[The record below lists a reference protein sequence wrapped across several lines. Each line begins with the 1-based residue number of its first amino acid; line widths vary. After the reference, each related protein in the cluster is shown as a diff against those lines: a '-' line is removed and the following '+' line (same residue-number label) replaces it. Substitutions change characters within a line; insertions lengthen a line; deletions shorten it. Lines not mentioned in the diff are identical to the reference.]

1 MSYSRYTLTTADYTT
16 CRHAIYGV
24 MLTKLVSLINLTL
37 VWRKA
42 QQSAHIS
49 IQAEYYKT
57 RKRSDIMK
65 CFGVKQT
72 FGQMLKSLRTEKYL
86 TQKDF
91 ASLLG
96 LQTSTLR
103 NWERDV
109 NLPNTTHIRF
119 LLEFLP
125 TKGFNKDIL
134 KKMSEL
140 WKESSHHG
148 HE

>member
-1 MSYSRYTLTTADYTT
+1 M
-16 CRHAIYGV
+16 
-24 MLTKLVSLINLTL
+24 
-37 VWRKA
+37 
-42 QQSAHIS
+42 
-49 IQAEYYKT
+49 
-57 RKRSDIMK
+57 
-65 CFGVKQT
+65 T

-109 NLPNTTHIRF
+109 NLPNTAHIRF

-125 TKGFNKDIL
+125 TKGFNKDTL

-140 WKESSHHG
+140 WKESAHHG